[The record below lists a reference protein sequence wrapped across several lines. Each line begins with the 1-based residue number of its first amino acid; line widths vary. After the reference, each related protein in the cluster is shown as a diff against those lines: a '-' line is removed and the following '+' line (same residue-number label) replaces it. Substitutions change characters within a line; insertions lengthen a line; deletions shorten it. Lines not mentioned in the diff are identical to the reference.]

1 MAFATL
7 TRLTLCAL
15 WLGVPNLPAAAQSAG
30 VSVGIV
36 LDAGRPLRVS
46 LDQRLTIKRVGQ
58 IIEATVLEPAYA
70 HDRVV
75 VPAGTQV
82 RGRVASFEDV
92 SKLTR
97 ARAMLNGSFT
107 PLGRPVLEFHTLILS
122 DGRELE
128 MQTVVSGGCPTI
140 RRSSAGEPC
149 STRR

>member
-97 ARAMLNGSFT
+97 ARAMLTGNVT
-107 PLGRPVLEFHTLILS
+107 PLERPVLEFDTLILPAAQG
-122 DGRELE
+122 DAGRAGATLAAIRAAV
-128 MQTVVSGGCPTI
+128 QRRGTSGRGP
-140 RRSSAGEPC
+140 
-149 STRR
+149 